1 MKNFFKKIIKITASN
16 KYFQNVLAWIIHFI
30 MWFIYKTSKIKI
42 EGNYKEILN
51 YLSHNKSL
59 ILFTWH
65 GRIAI
70 SFIEAKTR
78 FKEAIKSG
86 KKLSV
91 LASGHRD
98 GQIISNTASTFGFEV
113 IEGSTIDP
121 KKGSQKNK
129 KSLTSIRE
137 MIKLIPQNRIFV
149 FAGDGPRGPAFKI
162 NTKITNIAQMINV
175 PMVCVG
181 VSYTKKI
188 QLNTWDRF
196 QIPLPFGTIK
206 INYSK
211 LYFIEKNENINE
223 INSILEK
230 KLNTQ
235 IENIK

>member
-1 MKNFFKKIIKITASN
+1 MKDFFKKLIKNIAGN
-16 KYFQNVLAWIIHFI
+16 KYFQNILAWIIHSI
-30 MWFIYKTSKIKI
+30 MWFIYKTSKIEI
-42 EGNYKEILN
+42 SGNYQEVLD
-51 YLSHNKSL
+51 YLSHKKSL

-65 GRIAI
+65 GKIAI
-70 SFIEAKTR
+70 SFVYLNNF
-78 FKEAIKSG
+78 FKKELKNG

-91 LASGHRD
+91 LASTHRD
-98 GQIISNTASTFGFEV
+98 GQIASTIASTFNFEI

-162 NTKITNIAQMINV
+162 NTKITNIAQIINV
-175 PMVCVG
+175 PIVAA
-181 VSYTKKI
+181 SIHYSKKI
-188 QLNTWDRF
+188 QLNTWDKF

-211 LYFIEKNENINE
+211 PYLIEKNQNINE
-223 INSILEK
+223 VNLKLEQE
-230 KLNTQ
+230 LNK
-235 IENIK
+235 NL

>member
-1 MKNFFKKIIKITASN
+1 MKDFFKKLIKNIAGN
-16 KYFQNVLAWIIHFI
+16 KYFQNILAWLIHFA
-30 MWFIYKTSKIKI
+30 MWFIYRTSKIKV
-42 EGNYKEILN
+42 EGNCKEVLE

-70 SFIEAKTR
+70 SFIEAKIR

-98 GQIISNTASTFGFEV
+98 GQIISNTALTFGFEV

-149 FAGDGPRGPAFKI
+149 FAADGPRGPTFKI

-188 QLNTWDRF
+188 QLNTWDKF

-211 LYFIEKNENINE
+211 LYFIEKNENIDK
-223 INSILEK
+223 INSMLEK

-235 IENIK
+235 IENNR

>member
-1 MKNFFKKIIKITASN
+1 MKNFFKKIIKIIANN
-16 KYFQNVLAWIIHFI
+16 KYVQNILAWMAHFI
-30 MWFIYKTSKIKI
+30 MCFIYKTSKIEI
-42 EGNYKEILN
+42 EGNYQEVLD

-65 GRIAI
+65 GKIAI
-70 SFIEAKTR
+70 GFVYLSDF
-78 FKEAIKSG
+78 FKKELENG

-91 LASGHRD
+91 LASAHRD
-98 GQIISNTASTFGFEV
+98 GQIASAIASTFNFEI

-162 NTKITNIAQMINV
+162 NTKITNIAQIINV
-175 PMVCVG
+175 PIVAA
-181 VSYTKKI
+181 SIHYSKKI
-188 QLNTWDRF
+188 QLNTWDKF

-206 INYSK
+206 IHYSK
-211 LYFIEKNENINE
+211 PYLIEKNQNIDE
-223 INSILEK
+223 INLKLEQE
-230 KLNTQ
+230 LNK
-235 IENIK
+235 NL

>member
-1 MKNFFKKIIKITASN
+1 MKDFFKKLIKDIASN
-16 KYFQNVLAWIIHFI
+16 KYFQNVLAWLIHFA
-30 MWFIYKTSKIKI
+30 MWFIYKTSKVKV
-42 EGNYKEILN
+42 EGNCKEVLD
-51 YLSHNKSL
+51 YLSRNKSL

-149 FAGDGPRGPAFKI
+149 FAADGPRGPAFKI

>member
-1 MKNFFKKIIKITASN
+1 MKDFFKKLIKNIASN

-30 MWFIYKTSKIKI
+30 MWFIYKTSKIEV
-42 EGNYKEILN
+42 EGNYKEILD

-65 GRIAI
+65 GKIAI
-70 SFIEAKTR
+70 SFVYLNNF
-78 FKEAIKSG
+78 FKKELKNG

-91 LASGHRD
+91 LASSHRD
-98 GQIISNTASTFGFEV
+98 GQIASAIASTFNFEI

-162 NTKITNIAQMINV
+162 NTKITNIAQIINV
-175 PMVCVG
+175 PVVCV
-181 VSYTKKI
+181 SLEYTKKI
-188 QLNTWDRF
+188 QLNTWDHF
-196 QIPLPFGTIK
+196 QIPLPFGIIK
-206 INYSK
+206 INYKK
-211 LYFIEKNENINE
+211 LHFIEKNEDIEKVNL
-223 INSILEK
+223 ILEK
-230 KLNTQ
+230 ELNTK
-235 IENIK
+235 IKD